1 MSSAF
6 QLIWFGYVFLF
17 DFRVGGFDVLPDAV
31 GYLLIAIGLHRL
43 SRVNQHFA
51 AAARLAPVAMVL
63 SLADFYQPA
72 KPGTGLLVLTGPS
85 FHSLPGALLTV
96 GTMAMLVV
104 NMLMTWHLLM
114 GTAQLAKR
122 HKEDDVEER
131 AGTLWPEYKTLHIL
145 LLIVWPVVALFP
157 SAGWVAPLCQLS
169 VAVIAYLS
177 MITWLRE
184 ASDALG
190 DVAIKDK

>member
-6 QLIWFGYVFLF
+6 QLIWLGYVFLF
-17 DFRVGGFDVLPDAV
+17 DLRVAGFDVLPDAV
-31 GYLLIAIGLHRL
+31 GYLLIGLGLHRL

-63 SLADFYQPA
+63 SLADFYQPS
-72 KPGTGLLVLTGPS
+72 KPGTGPLVLTGPS
-85 FHSLPGALLTV
+85 FSTLTGALLTV

-104 NMLMTWHLLM
+104 NMMMTWHLLM

-122 HKEDDVEER
+122 HKEDDIEER

-145 LLIVWPVVALFP
+145 LLIVWPVVALVP

-177 MITWLRE
+177 TITWLRE
-184 ASDALG
+184 AADAFSG
-190 DVAIKDK
+190 VPIKGT